1 MATKEVK
8 EELTVEDVSSGEE
21 DIETSPTPK
30 PKRAY
35 TPRPPKTEAQM
46 EAFKKA
52 IETRNANAKK
62 RKEEAEKMLAQSKKE
77 TEDKVVKKAIAI
89 KKKQIK
95 AQLALDEISDDEE
108 PIEVVKQ
115 KVKKVVERPPPKPVF
130 IFV

>member
-8 EELTVEDVSSGEE
+8 EELTIEDVSSGEE
-21 DIETSPTPK
+21 DIETPPK

-35 TPRPPKTEAQM
+35 TPRPAKTEAQM

-62 RKEEAEKMLAQSKKE
+62 RKDEAEKMLSQSKKE
-77 TEDKVVKKAIAI
+77 MEDKVVKKAIAI

-95 AQLALDEISDDEE
+95 AQIALDEISDDDE

-115 KVKKVVERPPPKPVF
+115 KVKKVVERPAPKPVF
-130 IFV
+130 TFV